1 MKLTA
6 IKCDSAKPKDNRY
19 KLADGGGLYLEILP
33 NGSKSWR
40 MKYRFLGKE
49 KRLVIGLYPTVTLAK
64 ARKARD
70 EAKTMLSEGIDPSEA
85 KKEARRQAE
94 QESDNTFK
102 ALALEW
108 HENTKGKWA
117 AKHAQNILHR
127 LEIDILPYIGD
138 LNVTKI
144 KARDVLTMLRKVES
158 RGALDIAGRCRQI
171 CRQVFLYGIQT
182 DKCEANPAEPLKG
195 ALQTHKTKHFP
206 ALEPREL
213 PELLLALQN
222 NDARLFARTRR
233 AIMLSL
239 LTFVR
244 PGELRQAEWSEID
257 YVRKQWIIPAAKMKA
272 RKDHIVLLSDQAVK
286 LLREQFEETGHL
298 NTPYVFPSQIKPRQ
312 PMSNGTVL
320 VALKKL
326 GFGGRMTAHGFRALA
341 RTAIREELEYDPD
354 VIEVA
359 LAHKP
364 LGTLGAAYDRS
375 TFINKRKQMMQ
386 EWADYIDRK
395 ATQRDDNIVPF
406 KREAA

>member
-1 MKLTA
+1 MKLTHKA
-6 IKCDSAKPKDNRY
+6 CEQAEAKEKPY
-19 KLADGGGLYLEILP
+19 KKSDGDGLYLEIMP
-33 NGSKSWR
+33 NKAKYWR
-40 MKYRFLGKE
+40 FRYRWLGKE
-49 KRLVIGLYPTVTLAK
+49 KRLALGVFPRTSLAD
-64 ARKARD
+64 ARKGR
-70 EAKTMLSEGIDPSEA
+70 EAAKKLLAEGIDPSEA
-85 KKEARRQAE
+85 RKESRRQAE
-94 QESDNTFK
+94 QEGDNTFK

-108 HENTKGKWA
+108 HENTKNKWA
-117 AKHAQNILHR
+117 EKHGQNILHR
-127 LEIDILPYIGD
+127 LEIDILPYIGKF
-138 LNVTKI
+138 NVTKI
-144 KARDVLTMLRKVES
+144 KAPDVLSMLRKVEK

-182 DKCEANPAEPLKG
+182 GKCEANPAEYLKG
-195 ALQTHKTKHFP
+195 ALQTHKTKHFH

-213 PELLLALQN
+213 PELLQALQN
-222 NDARLFARTRR
+222 NNARLFARTRR

-239 LTFVR
+239 LTFLR

-272 RKDHIVLLSDQAVK
+272 RKDHIVLLSDQAVA
-286 LLREQFEETGHL
+286 LLREQFAETGHI
-298 NTPYVFPSQIKPRQ
+298 NTPYVFPSQIKPSK

-354 VIEVA
+354 VIEAA

-364 LGTLGAAYDRS
+364 LGALGAAYDRS
-375 TFINKRKQMMQ
+375 IFINKRKEMMQ
-386 EWADYIDRK
+386 AWADYIDRK
-395 ATQRDDNIVPF
+395 ALQRDDNIVPF

>member
-6 IKCDSAKPKDNRY
+6 IKCDSAKSKDKLY
-19 KLADGGGLYLEILP
+19 KLADGGGLNLEILP

-70 EAKTMLSEGIDPSEA
+70 EAKTQLSEGIDPAEA
-85 KKEARRQAE
+85 KKEAHRQAI

-108 HENTKGKWA
+108 HENTKDKWA
-117 AKHAQNILHR
+117 TKHGQNILHR
-127 LEIDILPYIGD
+127 LQNDILPYIGD

-144 KARDVLTMLRKVES
+144 KAPEVLAMLRKVEQ

-182 DKCEANPAEPLKG
+182 GKCENNPAEYLKG
-195 ALQTHKTKHFP
+195 ALKTHKTKHFA

-213 PELLLALQN
+213 PELLMALER
-222 NDARLFARTRR
+222 NDARLYARTRR
-233 AIMLSL
+233 AIRLSM
-239 LTFVR
+239 LTFLR

-257 YVRKQWIIPAAKMKA
+257 YARKQWLIPAAKMKS
-272 RKDHIVLLSDQAVK
+272 RKDHIVLLSNQAIA
-286 LLREQFEETGHL
+286 LLKEQFEETGHI

-354 VIEVA
+354 VIEAA

-364 LGTLGAAYDRS
+364 LGALGAAYDRS
-375 TFINKRKQMMQ
+375 IFINKRTQMMQ
-386 EWADYIDRK
+386 DWADYIDRVAYDGK
-395 ATQRDDNIVPF
+395 TKVVPF
-406 KREAA
+406 RKAV

>member
-1 MKLTA
+1 MKLTHKA
-6 IKCDSAKPKDNRY
+6 CEKAEAKDKPY
-19 KLADGGGLYLEILP
+19 KMTDGAGLYLEVMP
-33 NGSKSWR
+33 NESKYWR
-40 MKYRFLGKE
+40 FRYRWLGKE
-49 KRLVIGLYPTVTLAK
+49 KRLALGVFPRTTLAD
-64 ARKARD
+64 ARKKR
-70 EAKTMLSEGIDPSEA
+70 EEVKRLLSEGIDPSEA
-85 KKEARRQAE
+85 KKESRRQAE
-94 QESDNTFK
+94 QQSENTFK

-108 HENTKGKWA
+108 HETTKSKWA
-117 AKHAQNILHR
+117 VKHAQNVMHR

-138 LNVTKI
+138 FNITKI
-144 KARDVLTMLRKVES
+144 KAPDVLAMLRKVEK

-182 DKCEANPAEPLKG
+182 GKCEANPAEYLKG
-195 ALQTHKTKHFP
+195 ALQTHKTKHFA

-213 PELLLALQN
+213 PELLMALER
-222 NDARLFARTRR
+222 NDARLYARTRR
-233 AIMLSL
+233 AIQLSL

-257 YVRKQWIIPAAKMKA
+257 YRRKQWIIPAAKMKA
-272 RKDHIVLLSDQAVK
+272 RKDHIVLLSNQAIA
-286 LLREQFEETGHL
+286 LLKEQFEETGHI

-354 VIEVA
+354 VIEAA

-375 TFINKRKQMMQ
+375 IFINKRTQMMQ
-386 EWADYIDRK
+386 DWANYIDRVAYDGK
-395 ATQRDDNIVPF
+395 TKVVPF
-406 KREAA
+406 RKAV

>member
-6 IKCDSAKPKDNRY
+6 IKCDSAKPQDKRY

-70 EAKTMLSEGIDPSEA
+70 EAKTLLSEGIDPSEA
-85 KKEARRQAE
+85 KKESRRQAE
-94 QESDNTFK
+94 QQSENTFR

-108 HENTKGKWA
+108 HETTKSKWA
-117 AKHAQNILHR
+117 VKHAQNILHR

-144 KARDVLTMLRKVES
+144 KAPDVLTMLRKVEK

-182 DKCEANPAEPLKG
+182 GKCEANPAEYLKG
-195 ALQTHKTKHFP
+195 ALRTHKTKHFA

-213 PELLLALQN
+213 PELLLALQR

-233 AIMLSL
+233 AIQLSL

-244 PGELRQAEWSEID
+244 PGELRQAEWDEID
-257 YVRKQWIIPAAKMKA
+257 YVRKQWVIPAAKMKA
-272 RKDHIVLLSDQAVK
+272 RKDHIVLLSNQAIV
-286 LLREQFEETGHL
+286 LLKEQHAETGHI

-341 RTAIREELEYDPD
+341 RTGIREELEYDPD
-354 VIEVA
+354 VIEAA

-375 TFINKRKQMMQ
+375 IFINKRKQMMQ
-386 EWADYIDRK
+386 DWADYIDRIAYQSNNK
-395 ATQRDDNIVPF
+395 VVPI
-406 KREAA
+406 RRAV

>member
-1 MKLTA
+1 MKLTHKA
-6 IKCDSAKPKDNRY
+6 CEQAEAKEKPY
-19 KLADGGGLYLEILP
+19 KKSDGDGLYLEIMP
-33 NGSKSWR
+33 NKAKYWR
-40 MKYRFLGKE
+40 FRYRWLGKE
-49 KRLVIGLYPTVTLAK
+49 KRLALGVFPRTSLAD
-64 ARKARD
+64 ARKGR
-70 EAKTMLSEGIDPSEA
+70 EAAKKLLAEGIDPSEA
-85 KKEARRQAE
+85 KKESRRQAE

-108 HENTKGKWA
+108 HENTKSKWA
-117 AKHAQNILHR
+117 EKHGQNILHR
-127 LEIDILPYIGD
+127 LEIDILPYIGNS
-138 LNVTKI
+138 NVTKI
-144 KARDVLTMLRKVES
+144 KPPEVLVMLRKVEK

-182 DKCEANPAEPLKG
+182 GKCENNPAEYLKG

-320 VALKKL
+320 VTLKKL

-354 VIEVA
+354 VIEAA

-364 LGTLGAAYDRS
+364 LGALGAAYDRS
-375 TFINKRKQMMQ
+375 IFLNKRKEMMQ
-386 EWADYIDRK
+386 AWADYIDRK

>member
-1 MKLTA
+1 
-6 IKCDSAKPKDNRY
+6 
-19 KLADGGGLYLEILP
+19 
-33 NGSKSWR
+33 
-40 MKYRFLGKE
+40 
-49 KRLVIGLYPTVTLAK
+49 
-64 ARKARD
+64 
-70 EAKTMLSEGIDPSEA
+70 
-85 KKEARRQAE
+85 
-94 QESDNTFK
+94 
-102 ALALEW
+102 
-108 HENTKGKWA
+108 
-117 AKHAQNILHR
+117 
-127 LEIDILPYIGD
+127 
-138 LNVTKI
+138 
-144 KARDVLTMLRKVES
+144 
-158 RGALDIAGRCRQI
+158 
-171 CRQVFLYGIQT
+171 
-182 DKCEANPAEPLKG
+182 
-195 ALQTHKTKHFP
+195 
-206 ALEPREL
+206 
-213 PELLLALQN
+213 LLALQN

-272 RKDHIVLLSDQAVK
+272 RKDHIVLVSDQAVK